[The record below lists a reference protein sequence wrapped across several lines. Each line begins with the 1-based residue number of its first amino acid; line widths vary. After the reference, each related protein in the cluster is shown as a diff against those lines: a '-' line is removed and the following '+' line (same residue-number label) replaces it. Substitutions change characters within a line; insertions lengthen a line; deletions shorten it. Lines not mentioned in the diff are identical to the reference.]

1 MEQGKQVLENVF
13 FRKAA
18 QNCTKIGENIKK
30 RTVSLQ
36 SDFSW
41 GMGVWK
47 DTFQLSQLESQV
59 LVQYLWKPCL
69 ESKDTSPAGAGE
81 RWDPLPMLWLG
92 SHLNFS
98 WCSVGLADIPCGD
111 RSLLWPLLL

>member
-41 GMGVWK
+41 GMGAWK

-59 LVQYLWKPCL
+59 LVQYLL
-69 ESKDTSPAGAGE
+69 ETLFGKQGHITCRSRGKVGPATHAVAGE
-81 RWDPLPMLWLG
+81 PCELFLVQCGLG
-92 SHLNFS
+92 
-98 WCSVGLADIPCGD
+98 
-111 RSLLWPLLL
+111 